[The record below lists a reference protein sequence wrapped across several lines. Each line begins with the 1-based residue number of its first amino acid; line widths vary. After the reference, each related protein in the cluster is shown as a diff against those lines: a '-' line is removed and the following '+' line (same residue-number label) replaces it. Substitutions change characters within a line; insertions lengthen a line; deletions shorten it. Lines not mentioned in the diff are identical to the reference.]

1 MAKHRAEGPINDVL
15 INDLYIGLE
24 CVGQIIMTE
33 GYEPVIVFD
42 EQTVGRSV
50 KKLFEKGLPLRAKD
64 EYRVVDRRVVDTPVQ
79 TLPSEVDLAKY
90 PEFFD
95 RLVPVYSDLGNSVE
109 FVVTKNHPTLF

>member
-64 EYRVVDRRVVDTPVQ
+64 EYRVEQ
-79 TLPSEVDLAKY
+79 TLPSEVDLEEY
-90 PEFFD
+90 PEYFT
-95 RLVPVYSDLGNSVE
+95 RLVPVYSDLGNNVE
-109 FVVTKNHPTLF
+109 FFVTKNHPTLF